1 MRVDLG
7 ATDQVA
13 GAQLPAF
20 DKPAWNE
27 AVATTSQG
35 RMAMLLS
42 SRLLDREASDLI
54 PPHPQ
59 KAIRRRC
66 GGTASR
72 ASTHIAQNVGFKG
85 AGAQF

>member
-42 SRLLDREASDLI
+42 FRLLDREASDLI
-54 PPHPQ
+54 LPHPQ
-59 KAIRRRC
+59 
-66 GGTASR
+66 
-72 ASTHIAQNVGFKG
+72 
-85 AGAQF
+85 